1 MNTHRCAECGQLSS
15 RRRVHQCPEPRPLS
29 VRFWEK
35 VNKTENCWEWVGAK
49 SVDGYGRMTIDDKG
63 INAHRIAYEWLVGEI
78 PKGLVIDHLCR
89 VRCCVNPA
97 HMRITTHLE
106 NIRAGEAP
114 TIQIWKSSK
123 CKRGHDLTGHNAI
136 VRKDGWRRCRTCTN
150 VNYMVAYLKRH
161 RRSA

>member
-1 MNTHRCAECGQLSS
+1 MSQQPMLEKHW
-15 RRRVHQCPEPRPLS
+15 
-29 VRFWEK
+29 VRFQKNFVPVPESGCWLW
-35 VNKTENCWEWVGAK
+35 TAGENG
-49 SVDGYGRMTIDDKG
+49 DGYGVFNVSGVKTKA
-63 INAHRIAYEWLVGEI
+63 AHRIAYEWLVGEI

-150 VNYMVAYLKRH
+150 ANYMVAYLKRH